1 MLKKLSSPNMMGFT
15 EYLAGRGPVLVFF
28 DEVQALAEDRF
39 DKYFGDSEF
48 NRSLRG
54 LRVICIIVH
63 YMLCFA

>member
-1 MLKKLSSPNMMGFT
+1 MEDFA
-15 EYLAGRGPVLVFF
+15 EYLASRGPVLMFF

-39 DKYFGDSEF
+39 DKYFDDSAF